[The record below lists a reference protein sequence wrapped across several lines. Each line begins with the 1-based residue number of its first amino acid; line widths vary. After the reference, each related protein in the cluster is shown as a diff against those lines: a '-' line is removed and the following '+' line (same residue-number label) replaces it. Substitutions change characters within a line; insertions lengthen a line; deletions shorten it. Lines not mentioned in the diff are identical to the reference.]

1 MEKTTVKA
9 NPMLELMNRKIE
21 AKKSGKS
28 SGFFSQFQPTQSR
41 NSKKSPVGPSRG
53 GRKGN

>member
-1 MEKTTVKA
+1 MEKTIVKTT
-9 NPMLELMNRKIE
+9 PLVELMNRKIE
-21 AKKSGKS
+21 AKKSNNS

>member
-1 MEKTTVKA
+1 MEKTTIKA

-41 NSKKSPVGPSRG
+41 NNKKSPVGPSRG